1 MTTRILFAVAPLM
14 LLAALVSTSA
24 QAGDDLLSRLAAS
37 ELNQA
42 EDAADTDDADLNDAE
57 MGLADVEALM
67 NEGEDVEDEKAIAA
81 CYRRFGRSYGYR
93 SYGHTNYGY
102 SNYGYS
108 SSYSHGYTPSYYS
121 SSYRH
126 YTPSYCYTPVT
137 YSYCTAFLQQLLGM
151 LVIPNRP
158 HRNRDRNFFPASFKP
173 GALPIGDTGLL

>member
-42 EDAADTDDADLNDAE
+42 EDADTDDADLNDAE

-67 NEGEDVEDEKAIAA
+67 NESEDVEDEKAIAA
-81 CYRRFGRSYGYR
+81 CYRRFGRSYGY
-93 SYGHTNYGY
+93 SNYGRTNYGY

-121 SSYRH
+121 SSYSH

-137 YSYCTAFLQQLLGM
+137 YSYCTPSYNNYWGCW
-151 LVIPNRP
+151 
-158 HRNRDRNFFPASFKP
+158 
-173 GALPIGDTGLL
+173 

>member
-42 EDAADTDDADLNDAE
+42 EDAATDDADLKDAE
-57 MGLADVEALM
+57 MGLADVETLM

-81 CYRRFGRSYGYR
+81 CYRRFGRSYGY
-93 SYGHTNYGY
+93 SNYGHTNYGR

-137 YSYCTAFLQQLLGM
+137 YSYCTPSYNNYWGCW
-151 LVIPNRP
+151 
-158 HRNRDRNFFPASFKP
+158 
-173 GALPIGDTGLL
+173 